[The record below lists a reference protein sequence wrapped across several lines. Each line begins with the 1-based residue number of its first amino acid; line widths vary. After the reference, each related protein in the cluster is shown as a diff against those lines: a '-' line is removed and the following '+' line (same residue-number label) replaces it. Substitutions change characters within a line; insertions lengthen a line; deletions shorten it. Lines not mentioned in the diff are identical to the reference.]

1 MTFLDKYDV
10 PKNVRFDSFKYALEE
25 ASKRNLKVFVELGVA
40 RGKKK
45 FFFILK
51 PNWKDGM
58 STLIFSEYAKNMGGH
73 LYACDISK
81 ESIRNAK
88 NFTSKFKDYV
98 TFYEG
103 DSVAFIKSFQKKVDF
118 LYLDSL
124 DSPQHQ
130 LDEIKNSVEILH
142 KNSLVL
148 LDDKE
153 QKAKLS
159 LDYMLDNEFVII
171 NETQEQVLLS
181 FQ

>member
-1 MTFLDKYDV
+1 
-10 PKNVRFDSFKYALEE
+10 
-25 ASKRNLKVFVELGVA
+25 
-40 RGKKK
+40 
-45 FFFILK
+45 
-51 PNWKDGM
+51 
-58 STLIFSEYAKNMGGH
+58 MGGH

-81 ESIRNAK
+81 KSIRNAK

-98 TFYEG
+98 TVQEG
-103 DSVAFIKSFQKKVDF
+103 DSVGGIKSFQKKVDF

-148 LDDKE
+148 LEDKE